1 MTMVMGAPDPI
12 DRTACNHRAV
22 IRMTALPPLSH
33 RPSLP
38 QNPASRLDGSAI
50 RHLPFFAE
58 LDSAACDDIARMAR
72 VERVLAGET
81 LFRQGDLPKNVFMVL
96 SGEFKATQVTPE
108 GDRVVVRLVG
118 PGDLA
123 GHVSMFCNTPYPA
136 TPIAM
141 TESIAL
147 AWTPQDFA
155 SLMARHPDM
164 SLAVIRSMAR
174 TIENAHTRL
183 REAAT
188 ERVERRIAHAL
199 LRLIKQAGHR
209 TESGIEI
216 SFPITRHDIAL
227 MTGATLFTVSR
238 TLSAWEQRGIVNGGR
253 RHLIIRAPHALM
265 RIAEEETTAK

>member
-1 MTMVMGAPDPI
+1 MTV
-12 DRTACNHRAV
+12 
-22 IRMTALPPLSH
+22 LPPSSNPPPLHGSVSH
-33 RPSLP
+33 
-38 QNPASRLDGSAI
+38 LDGTAI

-58 LDSAACDDIARMAR
+58 LDKMACDDIARMAR
-72 VERVLAGET
+72 VERVLAEET
-81 LFRQGDLPKNVFMVL
+81 LFRQGDPPKAVFMVL

-147 AWTPQDFA
+147 AWASQDFT
-155 SLMARHPDM
+155 SLMARHPP
-164 SLAVIRSMAR
+164 LAIAVIRNMAKA
-174 TIENAHTRL
+174 IENAHTRL

-199 LRLIKQAGHR
+199 LRLIKQSGRR
-209 TESGIEI
+209 TDSGIEI

-227 MTGATLFTVSR
+227 MTGATLYTVSR

-253 RHLIIRAPHALM
+253 RHLVIRAPHALM
-265 RIAEEETTAK
+265 KIAEEETTPK

>member
-1 MTMVMGAPDPI
+1 MSV
-12 DRTACNHRAV
+12 
-22 IRMTALPPLSH
+22 L
-33 RPSLP
+33 PSLP
-38 QNPASRLDGSAI
+38 HLSPLHQGPASHLDGSAI

-58 LDSAACDDIARMAR
+58 FDKAACDDIARMVR
-72 VERVLAGET
+72 VERVLAEET
-81 LFRQGDLPKNVFMVL
+81 LFRQGDPPMAVFMVL

-147 AWTPQDFA
+147 AWASQDFT
-155 SLMARHPDM
+155 SLMARHPA
-164 SLAVIRSMAR
+164 LAIAVIRNMAKA
-174 TIENAHTRL
+174 IENAHTRL

-199 LRLIKQAGHR
+199 LRLIKQSGRR
-209 TESGIEI
+209 TDSGIEI

-227 MTGATLFTVSR
+227 MTGATLYTVSR

-253 RHLIIRAPHALM
+253 RHLVIRAPHALM
-265 RIAEEETTAK
+265 KIAEEETTPK

>member
-1 MTMVMGAPDPI
+1 MTV
-12 DRTACNHRAV
+12 
-22 IRMTALPPLSH
+22 LPPLS
-33 RPSLP
+33 RQPPLP
-38 QNPASRLDGSAI
+38 RDSASRLDGSAI

-58 LDSAACDDIARMAR
+58 LDSVACDDIARMAR
-72 VERVLAGET
+72 VERVLAHET
-81 LFRQGDLPKNVFMVL
+81 LFRQGDTPKAVFMVL
-96 SGEFKATQVTPE
+96 SGEFKATQVTPV

-141 TESIAL
+141 TESIVL
-147 AWTPQDFA
+147 TWTPQDFT
-155 SLMARHPDM
+155 SLMARHPA
-164 SLAVIRSMAR
+164 LAIAIIRNMAKA
-174 TIENAHTRL
+174 IENAHTRL
-183 REAAT
+183 RETAT

-199 LRLIKQAGHR
+199 LRLIKQSGRR

-227 MTGATLFTVSR
+227 MTRATLYTVSR

-253 RHLIIRAPHALM
+253 RHLVIRAPHTLM
-265 RIAEEETTAK
+265 QIAEEEEEESAAK

>member
-1 MTMVMGAPDPI
+1 MT
-12 DRTACNHRAV
+12 HQ
-22 IRMTALPPLSH
+22 
-33 RPSLP
+33 PSPP
-38 QNPASRLDGSAI
+38 QNAINRLDGSAI

-58 LDSAACDDIARMAR
+58 LDNAACDDIARTAH
-72 VERVLAGET
+72 VERVLAEDA
-81 LFRQGDLPKNVFMVL
+81 LFQQGDPPQHVFMVL
-96 SGEFKATQVTPE
+96 SGEFKATQVTPD

-147 AWTPQDFA
+147 AWTPQAFT
-155 SLMARHPDM
+155 SLMTRHPAL
-164 SLAVIRSMAR
+164 SLAVIRNMAQV
-174 TIENAHTRL
+174 IENAHTRL
-183 REAAT
+183 REVAT

-209 TESGIEI
+209 TDGGIEI
-216 SFPITRHDIAL
+216 TFPITRHDIAL
-227 MTGATLFTVSR
+227 MTGATLYTVSR

-253 RHLIIRAPHALM
+253 RHLVVRAPHMLM
-265 RIAEEETTAK
+265 KIAEEEPAAK

>member
-1 MTMVMGAPDPI
+1 MTMLINGPGQI
-12 DRTACNHRAV
+12 DRTTCNHRALV
-22 IRMTALPPLSH
+22 RMSVLPPLSH
-33 RPSLP
+33 RPSLH
-38 QNPASRLDGSAI
+38 QGPANHLDASGI

-58 LDSAACDDIARMAR
+58 LDKVACDDIARMAR
-72 VERVLAGET
+72 VERIPADET
-81 LFRQGDLPKNVFMVL
+81 LFRQGDPSKAVFMVL

-123 GHVSMFCNTPYPA
+123 GHVSMFCNTTYPA

-141 TESIAL
+141 IESIVL
-147 AWTPQDFA
+147 AWTPQDFT
-155 SLMARHPDM
+155 SLMARHPA
-164 SLAVIRSMAR
+164 LAIAVIRNMAKA
-174 TIENAHTRL
+174 IENAHTRL

-199 LRLIKQAGHR
+199 LRLIKQSGHR

-227 MTGATLFTVSR
+227 MTGATLYTVSR

-253 RHLIIRAPHALM
+253 RHLVIRAPHTLM
-265 RIAEEETTAK
+265 QIAEEDPVAT